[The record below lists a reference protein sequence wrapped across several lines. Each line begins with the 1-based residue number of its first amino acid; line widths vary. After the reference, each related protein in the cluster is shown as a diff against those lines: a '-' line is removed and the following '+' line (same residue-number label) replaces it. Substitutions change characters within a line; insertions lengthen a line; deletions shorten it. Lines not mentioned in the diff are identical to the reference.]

1 MFSRYHPPAT
11 PQNLPLFYS
20 ILNIC
25 VQGFLYRH
33 QKQEQVVTH
42 KARKLELP
50 LLTGSIYI
58 QIDTASQVH
67 RHVMM
72 SWNTWQTNRVDNI
85 HTIGWSAQQ
94 PGRRRRTHKFT
105 ENDARRHRN
114 KPEKRFSNRT
124 PFSKKLVQVIVE
136 WNRPWQVHRSR

>member
-1 MFSRYHPPAT
+1 MFSRYQPPAT
-11 PQNLPLFYS
+11 PQKLPLFKS
-20 ILNIC
+20 NLCIC
-25 VQGFLYRH
+25 VRSFLYRH

-42 KARKLELP
+42 KARQMELP
-50 LLTGSIYI
+50 LQTGSIYI

-94 PGRRRRTHKFT
+94 PGRRRTHKLT

-114 KPEKRFSNRT
+114 KPEKGFSNWT

-136 WNRPWQVHRSR
+136 GNRPWQVHRSR